1 MGVSVMRSVR
11 IWFTK
16 KDTAKY
22 ISHLDLTRCL
32 IRAFRR
38 TDIPLWYTEGFN
50 PHPHLVF
57 GLSLPLGV
65 EGESEILDIRLD
77 DESYPI
83 EKVISELNRVT
94 VPGIQFLKIAEPEFK
109 PLFITSGLYEMKL
122 SSNDGCNIKDKI
134 LNKIESKNILIYK
147 KTKKGEIKEINVS
160 EHLTE
165 LEIIK
170 SEDNNLHFSFVLP
183 AGNDFTINPILFKDA
198 LLENFAPENI
208 CWSIK
213 RNKLLLKDGTEFR

>member
-1 MGVSVMRSVR
+1 MRSVR

-16 KDTAKY
+16 KDTSKY

-65 EGESEILDIRLD
+65 EGECEVLDIRLD
-77 DESYPI
+77 KEDYPN
-83 EKVISELNRVT
+83 ERVLSELNRVT
-94 VPGIQFLKIAEPEFK
+94 VPGINFLKIAEPEYK
-109 PLFITSGLYEMKL
+109 PLFITSGLYEMKI
-122 SSNDGCNIKDKI
+122 SSNNGEKIKENI
-134 LNKIESKNILIYK
+134 LNKLNSNSISIQK

-165 LEIIK
+165 LNFIK
-170 SEDNNLHFSFVLP
+170 TDDTELHFSFILP
-183 AGNDFTINPILFKDA
+183 AGNDFTINPVMFKDA
-198 LLENFAPENI
+198 LISDFAPENI
-208 CWSIK
+208 SWAIT